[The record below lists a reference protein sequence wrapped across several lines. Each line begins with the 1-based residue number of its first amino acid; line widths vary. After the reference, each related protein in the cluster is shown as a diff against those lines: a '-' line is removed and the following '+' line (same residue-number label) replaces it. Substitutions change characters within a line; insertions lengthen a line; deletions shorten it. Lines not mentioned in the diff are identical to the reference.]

1 MEAVIQGVRAQWNF
15 ANMITAARAL
25 SVVVALPLLFF
36 GFDRALFAIVIVAV
50 ISDAEGYLARFTNT
64 TTHLGRVFDPLADKF
79 FTNTM
84 ILMSA
89 VAHMEATLFL
99 LLSVNLAYDVDNTSR
114 RLRDIVEACR
124 NRGAVALTTPVTWL
138 SKAKTCVLFLLVIV
152 LYVPSSM
159 AIPEEKFIP
168 ILATAGTAFVLMC
181 WWHNRKET
189 IRRWLR

>member
-1 MEAVIQGVRAQWNF
+1 MEDVIQGVRAQWNF
-15 ANMITAARAL
+15 ANMITAGRAL

-36 GFDRALFAIVIVAV
+36 GLELELFALVVAAV

-64 TTHLGRVFDPLADKF
+64 TTPFGGVFDPLADKF

-84 ILMSA
+84 ILMAA
-89 VAHMEATLFL
+89 VAHMEASLFL
-99 LLSVNLAYDVDNTSR
+99 LLCVNVTYDVDNTSR

-124 NRGAVALTTPVTWL
+124 NRSIVATTTPVTWL
-138 SKAKTCVLFLLVIV
+138 SKTKTCVLFLLVIV

-159 AIPEEKFIP
+159 AVPEEKFIP
-168 ILATAGTAFVLMC
+168 VLAIAGTMFVLMC

-189 IRRWLR
+189 IRKWLR